1 MMIVLAG
8 DIGGTK
14 TNLGLF
20 VNGKARP
27 LPKVVKT
34 YSNRDAKNLTEIL
47 VKFIH
52 HHPARIDGACFG
64 IAGPVVNGRSKA
76 TNLPWTVSEEQLRRR
91 FNCPNVRV
99 INDLVATAHAIPILQ
114 SRDLYAFNKIRIRK
128 GQTMGLVAPGTGLG
142 QALLVFHKGHYFPIA
157 SEGGHVDFAP
167 NSAQQVSLWEYL
179 HRKYGH
185 VSAERVAS
193 GHGLVNIYKWLKN
206 SRNYSEPTWLSDKMK
221 SMDPARVISE
231 TALDKK
237 NRLCMK
243 TLALF
248 ASILGAAAGNLALT
262 GLTTGGMYLGGG
274 ISPKIFPKMDPK
286 GFMQSFVRKG
296 RFRHVLEKIPVRVIL
311 NDKAALLGAAS
322 YAIEMRGEIN
332 V

>member
-1 MMIVLAG
+1 MIVLAG

-20 VNGKARP
+20 VKGKSKP

-34 YSNRDAKNLTEIL
+34 YSSTNAKDFTEIL
-47 VKFIH
+47 AKFIQ
-52 HHPARIDGACFG
+52 HHPARIDSACFG
-64 IAGPVVNGRSKA
+64 IAGPVISGRSKA
-76 TNLPWTVSEEQLRRR
+76 TNLPWSVSEEQLRRR
-91 FNCPNVRV
+91 FNWPNVRV
-99 INDLVATAHAIPILQ
+99 INDLEATAKAIPILQ
-114 SRDLYAFNKIRIRK
+114 SRDLYALNKIRIRK
-128 GQTMGLVAPGTGLG
+128 GQTIGLVAPGTGLG
-142 QALLVFHKGHYFPIA
+142 QALLVFHKGRYFPIA

-193 GHGLVNIYKWLKN
+193 GHGLINIYNWLK
-206 SRNYSEPTWLSDKMK
+206 SSTNYSEPVWLSNKMK
-221 SMDPARVISE
+221 NMDPARVISE

-248 ASILGAAAGNLALT
+248 VSILGAVAGNLALT

-274 ISPKIFPKMDPK
+274 ISPKIFPKMAPK
-286 GFMQSFVRKG
+286 GFMQTFVRKG
-296 RFRHVLEKIPVRVIL
+296 RFKQVLEKIPVRVIL
-311 NDKAALLGAAS
+311 NDKAALLGAAG

-332 V
+332 G